1 MADLNETVL
10 PSVWT
15 LARRALV
22 RGPAPSLDV
31 LIEHLTPTGLLRRVG
46 DGTATS
52 RHVGP
57 SLRALLSLGL
67 ITQGGDGA
75 VSLAEPECEESEFRF
90 RVGQALLRIPDSDD
104 PWLVREGTGRLEYH
118 LEVAVAWTQLLGVHS
133 AIDGWPA
140 ASDALDR
147 QFGVDRPLLRDTAPY
162 NTLERLV
169 NWLGVAVRTG
179 QAIVPDPTEMVRA
192 ALPSLLDDGASS
204 AQDFLERSA
213 TVFPW
218 MPHGRV
224 GQAVAAHMRSI
235 PDEGGDAGRVPEGLS
250 LALIRLALE
259 GAIELVPGDDPKS
272 RVLLSFAG
280 QPERGIAQVM
290 LV

>member
-15 LARRALV
+15 LARRALAE
-22 RGPAPSLDV
+22 GPAPSVDA
-31 LIEHLTPTGLLRRVG
+31 LIERLTPTGLLRRAG
-46 DGTATS
+46 DGATAS

-57 SLRALLSLGL
+57 SVRALLSLGL
-67 ITQGGDGA
+67 ITEADNGT
-75 VSLAEPECEESEFRF
+75 VSLTDADCEENEFRF
-90 RVGQALLRIPDSDD
+90 RVGQALLRIPDGSD

-118 LEVAVAWTQLLGVHS
+118 LEVAVAWTQLLGVRS

-169 NWLGVAVRTG
+169 SWLGIAVRTA
-179 QAIVPDPTEMVRA
+179 QTMVPDPTAIVRV
-192 ALPSLLDDGASS
+192 ALPSLLDGDACL
-204 AQDFLERSA
+204 AQEFLERTA
-213 TVFPW
+213 TAFPW

-224 GQAVAAHMRSI
+224 GREVAAHMRSV
-235 PDEGGDAGRVPEGLS
+235 PDDSAETGRIPEGLS
-250 LALIRLALE
+250 LALVRLAVE
-259 GAIELVPGDDPKS
+259 GTIELVSGDDPKS

-280 QPERGIAQVM
+280 QPERGIARV
-290 LV
+290 LLG